1 MRRQSAVLALVS
13 LALVLPPLA
22 PPAAAQSGEGYDYH
36 QPTDLL
42 VTRGM
47 QALMLCNGLFVSERP
62 LELVYE
68 QELALYRMPVAPP
81 GEVEIDRER
90 RTVAVG
96 VGGSDPVPTLR
107 AAFREGLGCV
117 VMAPDQDF
125 GSLDELPRLELAPP
139 PGDPETIPWPDGDL
153 VEAAPLPE
161 GVDRAAL
168 EAAGEWAFD
177 RATHG
182 HPSQITLSVLV
193 VHQGRIV
200 YERYAPGVDR
210 TTRTRTWSTAKSIA
224 GTLIGI
230 AVGQGLLE
238 LDAPLPFEA
247 WGPRRG
253 RDQAP
258 TPGDPRREITL
269 RHALH
274 MSSGLYP
281 VDNRLCHVVGSCLS
295 YWAGTSSAEGALDR
309 GLVAPP
315 GTVWDYENY
324 DTLLALHALEVA
336 LAADGGGA
344 AEYLE
349 YPRRALL
356 DRIGMRSTLPGVD
369 RFGRY
374 VMSSQ
379 VYTNARDLARLG
391 LLYLDGGRWHG
402 EQVLPAEWVDFVRR
416 PAPSTEGRGRF
427 YGGQWWLPPDDR
439 NDVPP
444 DAYSTAGN
452 RGQYAVVV
460 PSHDLVI
467 VRRGLDWLPGEH
479 GFSQW
484 DLTREVLKAF
494 PERPWGEKLGSAAV
508 PAAAAARRRR

>member
-1 MRRQSAVLALVS
+1 MRRVAPVLALVS
-13 LALVLPPLA
+13 TLLALAPLA
-22 PPAAAQSGEGYDYH
+22 PPALAQTGEGYDYH
-36 QPTDLL
+36 RPTDRL

-47 QALMLCNGLFVSERP
+47 HALMLCNGLFVSERP
-62 LELVYE
+62 IDLVHE
-68 QELALYRMPVAPP
+68 QELALYAAAVTPP
-81 GEVEIDRER
+81 GEVAIDRER

-96 VGGSDPVPTLR
+96 VGGNDSVPVMR
-107 AAFREGLGCV
+107 AAYREGLGCMV
-117 VMAPDQDF
+117 LAPDQDF
-125 GSLDELPRLELAPP
+125 DDLDELPRLEMAPL
-139 PGDPETIPWPDGDL
+139 PGAPETIPWPDGDL
-153 VEAAPLPE
+153 VEEGPLPE

-182 HPSQITLSVLV
+182 HPSQITLSLLV
-193 VHQGRIV
+193 VHRGRIV

-224 GTLIGI
+224 VTLIGI
-230 AVGQGLLE
+230 AVGEGLLD
-238 LDAPLPFEA
+238 LDAPLPFTS
-247 WGPRRG
+247 WGTGRG
-253 RDQAP
+253 GYLAS
-258 TPGDPRREITL
+258 TPDDPRRQITL
-269 RHALH
+269 RHVLH

-295 YWAGTSSAEGALDR
+295 YWAGTSSVDGALDR

-324 DTLLALHALEVA
+324 DTLLALHALELA
-336 LAADGGGA
+336 LAADGGGRQ
-344 AEYLE
+344 EYLE
-349 YPRRALL
+349 YPRRALF
-356 DRIGMRSTLPGVD
+356 DRIGMRSTLPGTD

-391 LLYLDGGRWHG
+391 LLYLNEGRWGG

-416 PAPSTEGRGRF
+416 PAPATEERGRF
-427 YGGQWWLPPDDR
+427 YGGQWWLPPDGRD
-439 NDVPP
+439 DVPP

-460 PSHDLVI
+460 PSQELVV

-484 DLTREVLKAF
+484 DLTREVLKAY
-494 PERPWGEKLGSAAV
+494 PERPWGEKAGSGGEVLAG
-508 PAAAAARRRR
+508 R